1 LFRIILIRII
11 IRIILNDG
19 VIVMKVVHT
28 SGKRK
33 TAIARGT
40 VREGTGKVRINKVPL
55 ELYSPEL
62 ARLKLTEPLELAGEV
77 ANQVDISIR
86 VNGGGVMGQ
95 AEAARMVIAKGL
107 VQWTQDM
114 DLKEIYTQYD
124 RTMLVGDPRRSEPK
138 KYGGPGARARK
149 QKSYR

>member
-1 LFRIILIRII
+1 
-11 IRIILNDG
+11 
-19 VIVMKVVHT
+19 MKKVVHT

-40 VREGTGKVRINKVPL
+40 VQEGTGRVRVNKSPI

-62 ARLKLTEPLELAGEV
+62 ARLKLTEPLRLAGDDLV
-77 ANQVDISIR
+77 NTVDISVR
-86 VNGGGVMGQ
+86 VQGGGVMGQ

-107 VQWTQDM
+107 VQWTNDM
-114 DLKEIYTQYD
+114 DLKEKYTQYD

-138 KYGGPGARARK
+138 KFGGPGARARK

>member
-1 LFRIILIRII
+1 
-11 IRIILNDG
+11 
-19 VIVMKVVHT
+19 MSKVVHT

-40 VREGTGKVRINKVPL
+40 VREGTGKVRVNRKPV

-62 ARLKLTEPLELAGEV
+62 ARLKIFEPLELAGDLV
-77 ANQVDISIR
+77 DSVDINVR
-86 VNGGGVMGQ
+86 VIGGGVMGQ

-107 VQWTQDM
+107 VEYFGDM
-114 DLKEIYTQYD
+114 NLKDRYVQYD
-124 RTMLVGDPRRSEPK
+124 RTMLVGDPRRSESK
-138 KYGGPGARARK
+138 KFGGPGARARK

>member
-1 LFRIILIRII
+1 MMKK
-11 IRIILNDG
+11 
-19 VIVMKVVHT
+19 VIHT

-33 TAIARGT
+33 TAIARG
-40 VREGTGKVRINKVPL
+40 RFRTGKGRVRINKSPV
-55 ELYSPEL
+55 ELYDPEL
-62 ARLKLTEPLELAGEV
+62 ARLKIKEPLTLAGDLL
-77 ANQVDISIR
+77 NDVDIDVR
-86 VNGGGVMGQ
+86 VVGGGVMGQ

-107 VQWTQDM
+107 VQWTSDM
-114 DLKEIYTQYD
+114 ELKEKYNQYD

>member
-1 LFRIILIRII
+1 
-11 IRIILNDG
+11 
-19 VIVMKVVHT
+19 MKIVHT

-40 VREGTGKVRINKVPL
+40 IKEGTGRVRINKKPL

-62 ARLKLTEPLELAGEV
+62 ARLKLQEPLNIAGDIV
-77 ANQVDISIR
+77 DNVDITVR
-86 VNGGGVMGQ
+86 VRGRGVMSQ

-107 VQWTQDM
+107 VQYTNDK
-114 DLKEIYTQYD
+114 DLKEKYVQYD

>member
-1 LFRIILIRII
+1 MKK
-11 IRIILNDG
+11 
-19 VIVMKVVHT
+19 VIHT

-40 VREGTGKVRINKVPL
+40 VKEGKGRIRINKSPI
-55 ELYSPEL
+55 EIYSPEL
-62 ARLKLTEPLELAGEV
+62 ARMKLQEPLILAG
-77 ANQVDISIR
+77 DI
-86 VNGGGVMGQ
+86 VNNLDINVKVFGGGVMGQ

-107 VQWTQDM
+107 VQWTNDL
-114 DLKEIYTQYD
+114 DLKEKYIQYD
-124 RTMLVGDPRRSEPK
+124 RTMLVGDPRRSESK

>member
-1 LFRIILIRII
+1 MKK
-11 IRIILNDG
+11 
-19 VIVMKVVHT
+19 VIHT

-33 TAIARGT
+33 TAIARGKF
-40 VREGTGKVRINKVPL
+40 RAGKGRVRINKFPV
-55 ELYSPEL
+55 ELYDPEL
-62 ARLKLTEPLELAGEV
+62 ARLKIKEPLALAGELLD
-77 ANQVDISIR
+77 NVDIDVR
-86 VNGGGVMGQ
+86 VLGGGVMGQ

-107 VQWTQDM
+107 VQWTSDM
-114 DLKEIYTQYD
+114 ELKEKFNQYD

>member
-1 LFRIILIRII
+1 
-11 IRIILNDG
+11 
-19 VIVMKVVHT
+19 MSKVVHT

-40 VREGTGKVRINKVPL
+40 VREGTGKVRVNRKPV

-62 ARLKLTEPLELAGEV
+62 ARLKIFEPLELAGDLV
-77 ANQVDISIR
+77 DSVDINVR
-86 VNGGGVMGQ
+86 VIGGGVMGQ

-107 VQWTQDM
+107 VEYFGDM
-114 DLKEIYTQYD
+114 NLKDRYVQYD
-124 RTMLVGDPRRSEPK
+124 RTMLVGDPRRTESK
-138 KYGGPGARARK
+138 KFGGPGARARK

>member
-1 LFRIILIRII
+1 MVK
-11 IRIILNDG
+11 
-19 VIVMKVVHT
+19 VIHT

-40 VREGTGKVRINKVPL
+40 VQEGTGKVRVNKVPI
-55 ELYSPEL
+55 ELYDPEL
-62 ARLKLTEPLELAGEV
+62 ARLKLFEPLQIAGDLADK
-77 ANQVDISIR
+77 VDINVHVI
-86 VNGGGVMGQ
+86 GGGVMGQ

-107 VQWTQDM
+107 VQWSQDM
-114 DLKEIYTQYD
+114 ALKEKYIQYD

>member
-1 LFRIILIRII
+1 MKK
-11 IRIILNDG
+11 
-19 VIVMKVVHT
+19 VIHT

-33 TAIARGT
+33 TAIARGKF
-40 VREGTGKVRINKVPL
+40 RAGKGRVRINKSPV
-55 ELYSPEL
+55 ELYDPEL
-62 ARLKLTEPLELAGEV
+62 ARLKIKEPLTLAGELLD
-77 ANQVDISIR
+77 NIDIDVR
-86 VNGGGVMGQ
+86 VLGGGVMGQ

-107 VQWTQDM
+107 VQWTSDM
-114 DLKEIYTQYD
+114 ELKEKFNQYD

>member
-1 LFRIILIRII
+1 
-11 IRIILNDG
+11 
-19 VIVMKVVHT
+19 MKVVHT

-114 DLKEIYTQYD
+114 DLKEI
-124 RTMLVGDPRRSEPK
+124 K

>member
-1 LFRIILIRII
+1 
-11 IRIILNDG
+11 
-19 VIVMKVVHT
+19 MSKVVHT

-40 VREGTGKVRINKVPL
+40 VREGTGKVRVNRKPV

-62 ARLKLTEPLELAGEV
+62 ARLKMFEPLELAGDLV
-77 ANQVDISIR
+77 DSVDINVR
-86 VNGGGVMGQ
+86 VIGGGVMAQ

-107 VQWTQDM
+107 VEYYGDM
-114 DLKEIYTQYD
+114 NLKDRYVQYD
-124 RTMLVGDPRRSEPK
+124 RTMLVGDPRRSESK
-138 KYGGPGARARK
+138 KFGGPGARARK

>member
-1 LFRIILIRII
+1 
-11 IRIILNDG
+11 
-19 VIVMKVVHT
+19 MSKVVHT

-40 VREGTGKVRINKVPL
+40 VKEGTGRVRVNRKPV

-62 ARLKLTEPLELAGEV
+62 ARLKIQEPLELAGDI
-77 ANQVDISIR
+77 ADAVDINIR
-86 VNGGGVMGQ
+86 VVGGGVMGQ

-107 VQWTQDM
+107 VEYTGDVK
-114 DLKEIYTQYD
+114 LKDKYVQYD

-138 KYGGPGARARK
+138 KYGGPGARAK
-149 QKSYR
+149 NQKSYR

>member
-1 LFRIILIRII
+1 
-11 IRIILNDG
+11 
-19 VIVMKVVHT
+19 MKKVVHT

-40 VREGTGKVRINKVPL
+40 VQEGKGRIRINKKPL

-62 ARLKLTEPLELAGEV
+62 ARLKLQEPLDIAGDIV
-77 ANQVDISIR
+77 NDVDISIR
-86 VNGGGVMGQ
+86 VIGGGVMGQ

-107 VQWTQDM
+107 VQWTNDM
-114 DLKEIYTQYD
+114 DLKDKYVHFD

>member
-1 LFRIILIRII
+1 
-11 IRIILNDG
+11 
-19 VIVMKVVHT
+19 MKKVVHT

-40 VREGTGKVRINKVPL
+40 VREGKGRIRVNKSPI
-55 ELYSPEL
+55 ELYDPEL
-62 ARLKLTEPLELAGEV
+62 ARLKLTEPLELAGEDV
-77 ANQVDISIR
+77 VNTVDIS
-86 VNGGGVMGQ
+86 VHVTGGGVMGQ

-107 VQWTQDM
+107 VQWTNDM
-114 DLKEIYTQYD
+114 ELKEKYAQYD